1 MKARRRF
8 IEAVIRNAAAHERF
22 AMPWHRGQRRI
33 AVPRRRGGQVAE
45 ALKRA

>member
-8 IEAVIRNAAAHERF
+8 IEAVIRTAAVHEHL
-22 AMPWHRGQRRI
+22 AMPWHRGQRRV
-33 AVPRRRGGQVAE
+33 AVRRRRGGQFAE